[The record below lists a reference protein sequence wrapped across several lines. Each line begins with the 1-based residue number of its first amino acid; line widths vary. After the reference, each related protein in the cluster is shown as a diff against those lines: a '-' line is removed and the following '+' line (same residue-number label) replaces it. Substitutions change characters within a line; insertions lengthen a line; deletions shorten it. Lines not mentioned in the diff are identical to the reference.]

1 MAREITEEEIQ
12 LMISKLDIT
21 REESIELIQFDNGE
35 VENEEVDRLTE
46 SAKKVSKEM
55 RQISRAPETEK
66 PKMAGVTTQTRKK
79 KEDPTKQQIIQ
90 TINKAL
96 AEIENIENL
105 KVENIEK
112 TIFFTIEESNY
123 EIDLKK
129 KRK

>member
-1 MAREITEEEIQ
+1 
-12 LMISKLDIT
+12 MISKLDIT